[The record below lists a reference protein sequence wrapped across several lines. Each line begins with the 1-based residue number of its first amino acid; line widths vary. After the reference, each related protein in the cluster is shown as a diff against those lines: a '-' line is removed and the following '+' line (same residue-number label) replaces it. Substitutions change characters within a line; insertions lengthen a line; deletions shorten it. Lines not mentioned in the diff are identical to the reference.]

1 MATWKAKDHQGPV
14 AAKVLAEDDEDGFW
28 DHWGRLKTKTL
39 NTKGLHGLAED
50 DEMASA
56 ATE

>member
-1 MATWKAKDHQGPV
+1 MA
-14 AAKVLAEDDEDGFW
+14 FW

-50 DEMASA
+50 DEAASV

>member
-14 AAKVLAEDDEDGFW
+14 AATGVGRGRCRWLLGPL
-28 DHWGRLKTKTL
+28 GRLKTKTL

-50 DEMASA
+50 DEVASA